1 MTVKK
6 KFHTVVAVVAL
17 VGLSGLAYWWQHRP
31 AQALSLDAKPAGK
44 APGDAGGKAP
54 AGPNSPNAA
63 NGPVPVEVGT
73 VESVLLPDDAQ
84 TVGTLKARQSALLKP
99 EVSGRI
105 VKLGFVD
112 GQSVRQG
119 QLLVQLD
126 DSLQAAQ
133 LQQSEAQ
140 ASIARS
146 SLKRNNELLAQ
157 GFVSASA
164 VDQAQSV
171 LQVAEA
177 QVALSRAQLARMQ
190 VRAPFDGVM
199 GIRMVNVGDYV
210 KDGSDLVS
218 IEDTSTMWLDF
229 RLPERFV
236 PRLKMGQQ
244 VEVQLDALPGKAFKA
259 QIAALDTQLDA
270 NGRSLLVR
278 AKLPAGTPELRSGL
292 FARVRVLLAV
302 HQNALLVPE
311 EALVPQGGKQFIIK
325 LVENA
330 AGQVTAQRFEAK
342 LGLRLPGKVEILSG
356 LKVGDRVVTAGQAK
370 LMRGEA
376 QVLKIIDVDKQG
388 VARGVANAVANG
400 GAASAP
406 PAAKAASVNVH

>member
-1 MTVKK
+1 MTVHR
-6 KFHTVVAVVAL
+6 KFHTVVALVAL
-17 VGLSGLAYWWQHRP
+17 VGLSGAAYWWQHRP
-31 AQALSLDAKPAGK
+31 AQAQTAQASEAKPDAKPGSK
-44 APGDAGGKAP
+44 APGAAGGKEAS
-54 AGPNSPNAA
+54 GPI
-63 NGPVPVEVGT
+63 PVEVGR

-84 TVGTLKARQSALLKP
+84 TVGTLKARQSALLRP

-105 VKLGFVD
+105 VKLGFTD
-112 GQSVRQG
+112 GQRVRQG

-133 LQQSEAQ
+133 LQQSQAQ

-164 VDQAQSV
+164 VEQAQSV

-177 QVALSRAQLARMQ
+177 QVALSQAQLLRMQ
-190 VRAPFDGVM
+190 VRAPFDGEM
-199 GIRMVNVGDYV
+199 GIRSVNVGDYV

-218 IEDTSTMWLDF
+218 IEDSSMMWVDF

-244 VEVQLDALPGKAFKA
+244 VEVMLDALPGKSFTA

-311 EALVPQGGKQFIIK
+311 EALVPQGGKQYVIK
-325 LVENA
+325 LLENGA
-330 AGQVTAQRFEAK
+330 APPTAQRIEAK
-342 LGLRLPGKVEILSG
+342 LGLRLPGKVEILEG
-356 LKVGDRVVTAGQAK
+356 LKAGERVVTAGQAK
-370 LMRGEA
+370 LMRGEG

-388 VARGVANAVANG
+388 VPRGAPASSSPGISAS
-400 GAASAP
+400 AASR
-406 PAAKAASVNVH
+406 